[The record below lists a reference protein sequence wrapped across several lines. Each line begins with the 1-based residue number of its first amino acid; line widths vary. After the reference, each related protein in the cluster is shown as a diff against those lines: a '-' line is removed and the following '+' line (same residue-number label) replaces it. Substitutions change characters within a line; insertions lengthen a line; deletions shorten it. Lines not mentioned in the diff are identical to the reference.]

1 MAERILVGRIGAA
14 HGVRGE
20 VKVKA
25 FTEDPATL
33 VRLGPLSAGD
43 GRRVTVEKIRP
54 QGDGLVARLAGVS
67 DRNAAETYRNL
78 DLFADRGALPAIEE
92 EDEFYYAD
100 LVGLSAVTEDGAAFG
115 RVVAVQDF
123 GARSIAEAASAA
135 GAKLTHISAIG
146 ADQNS
151 ESSYA
156 RTKGRA
162 ETTIFSFLPD
172 AVILRPSIMFGP
184 EDSFFNKFASMARIF
199 PALPL
204 VGGGKTKFQP
214 VYVVDV
220 AEAVAR
226 SIDGTIASGKIYE
239 LGGPEVLTFRQCL
252 EMMLRITNRGNALVP
267 LPFGI
272 ASLIGSIASLIP
284 FVQPP
289 ITSDQVKLLKTDNVV
304 SDAAVKEG
312 RTLGAMGIRPTL
324 AASILPSYLV
334 QYRPQGQYTGSGRAA

>member
-123 GARSIAEAASAA
+123 GAGDLVEIEPASGGPTLFLPFTRAVVPVVDIAGGRIVVSPPLETEAREEDESDEAA
-135 GAKLTHISAIG
+135 
-146 ADQNS
+146 
-151 ESSYA
+151 
-156 RTKGRA
+156 
-162 ETTIFSFLPD
+162 P
-172 AVILRPSIMFGP
+172 
-184 EDSFFNKFASMARIF
+184 
-199 PALPL
+199 
-204 VGGGKTKFQP
+204 
-214 VYVVDV
+214 
-220 AEAVAR
+220 
-226 SIDGTIASGKIYE
+226 
-239 LGGPEVLTFRQCL
+239 
-252 EMMLRITNRGNALVP
+252 
-267 LPFGI
+267 
-272 ASLIGSIASLIP
+272 
-284 FVQPP
+284 
-289 ITSDQVKLLKTDNVV
+289 
-304 SDAAVKEG
+304 
-312 RTLGAMGIRPTL
+312 
-324 AASILPSYLV
+324 
-334 QYRPQGQYTGSGRAA
+334 